1 MRDSGHVVV
10 CTFVKRRFNAQ
21 LQEAQVGHVKT
32 GSCTAEL
39 WLISI
44 TTEMRRRITGTVRD
58 LP

>member
-1 MRDSGHVVV
+1 MKDYSYEAL
-10 CTFVKRRFNAQ
+10 RRHFMGVSQ
-21 LQEAQVGHVKT
+21 SQVGHVKT